1 MLARPGARAPELFLG
16 QRRSGPAFGAS
27 YVFPGG
33 LLEGADCD
41 AAAFSEL
48 PAATANGGLGLAAGG
63 LDYYCAAIRET
74 FEETGVLLARARH
87 GAGLPPRE
95 VLAAARRRLN
105 EGELRWSD
113 FLADRRLVLACDALH
128 YFAWWVTPRTL
139 PRRFSTRFFLAA
151 LPEGQEASHDGRELT
166 GSRWMTAADA
176 IAAAEEGAIALPPPT
191 RATLSDLARCA
202 DLDALL
208 DWARR
213 RAAAGVPRIEPV
225 IERRAG
231 RDRVLMPWDP
241 DYPADAG
248 RDETR

>member
-1 MLARPGARAPELFLG
+1 VLARPGARAPELFLG

-33 LLEGADCD
+33 LLEGGDCD
-41 AAAFSEL
+41 AAAFSDL
-48 PAATANGGLGLAAGG
+48 PAEVANSGLGLDAGG

-74 FEETGVLLARARH
+74 FEETGVLLARGPH
-87 GAGLPPRE
+87 GAGLPSRE
-95 VLAAARRRLN
+95 VLEAARRRLN
-105 EGELRWSD
+105 EGERRWSD
-113 FLADRRLVLACDALH
+113 FLREQRLVLACDALH

-166 GSRWMTAADA
+166 GSRWMTAGAA
-176 IAAAEEGAIALPPPT
+176 LAAADEGVLTLPPPT
-191 RATLSDLARCA
+191 RATLADLARSA
-202 DLDALL
+202 DLEALL

-213 RAAAGVPRIEPV
+213 RTAAGVPRIQPV
-225 IERRAG
+225 IERREG

-248 RDETR
+248 GDET